1 MKGRVTVTQSEIDE
15 GMLNHVVESLLGKIR
30 TNLDI
35 SMQVLE
41 AVRNEQ
47 SVQLRNT
54 MQENQNKSMSSL
66 SATGQ
71 PQMIWTEFI
80 QQSGENFRTFLEFQ
94 RHSYLMMEL
103 SWRLPM
109 FFMLS
114 PEDFIREVRKILPNE
129 EDQIIQVLR
138 ELENRLDSV
147 QHSSLTTH

>member
-1 MKGRVTVTQSEIDE
+1 METQSEIDE
-15 GMLNHVVESLLGKIR
+15 VVLSNVVESLLGKIR
-30 TNLDI
+30 INLDI

-47 SVQLRNT
+47 SVQLRET
-54 MQENQNKSMSSL
+54 MQDNQNKFMSSL
-66 SATGQ
+66 FAASQ
-71 PQMIWTEFI
+71 PQVIWPEFI

-109 FFMLS
+109 FCMLS
-114 PEDFIREVRKILPNE
+114 PEDFIREVHKILPNE

>member
-1 MKGRVTVTQSEIDE
+1 METQSEIDE
-15 GMLNHVVESLLGKIR
+15 VVLSNVVESLLGKIR
-30 TNLDI
+30 INLDI

-47 SVQLRNT
+47 SVQLRKT
-54 MQENQNKSMSSL
+54 MQDNQNKFMSSL
-66 SATGQ
+66 FAASQ
-71 PQMIWTEFI
+71 PQVIWPEFI
-80 QQSGENFRTFLEFQ
+80 RQSGENFRTFLEFQ

-109 FFMLS
+109 FCMLS

-147 QHSSLTTH
+147 QHGSLTTH

>member
-1 MKGRVTVTQSEIDE
+1 METQSEIDE
-15 GMLNHVVESLLGKIR
+15 VVLSNVVESLLGKIS

-47 SVQLRNT
+47 SVQLRKT
-54 MQENQNKSMSSL
+54 MQDNQNKFMSSL
-66 SATGQ
+66 FAASQ
-71 PQMIWTEFI
+71 PQVIWPELI

-109 FFMLS
+109 FCMLS

-138 ELENRLDSV
+138 ELENRLDSI

>member
-1 MKGRVTVTQSEIDE
+1 METQSEIDE
-15 GMLNHVVESLLGKIR
+15 VVLSNVVESLLGKIS

-47 SVQLRNT
+47 SVQLRKT
-54 MQENQNKSMSSL
+54 MQDNQNKFMSSL
-66 SATGQ
+66 FAASQ
-71 PQMIWTEFI
+71 PPMISQEFVR
-80 QQSGENFRTFLEFQ
+80 QSGENFRTFLEFQ

-109 FFMLS
+109 FCMLS

-138 ELENRLDSV
+138 ELENRLDSLPN
-147 QHSSLTTH
+147 SSLTTH

>member
-1 MKGRVTVTQSEIDE
+1 METQSEIDE
-15 GMLNHVVESLLGKIR
+15 VVLSNVVESLLGKIR
-30 TNLDI
+30 INLDI

-47 SVQLRNT
+47 SVQLRKT
-54 MQENQNKSMSSL
+54 MQDNQNKFMSSL
-66 SATGQ
+66 FAASQ
-71 PQMIWTEFI
+71 PQVILPEFI
-80 QQSGENFRTFLEFQ
+80 RQSGENFRTFLEFQ

-109 FFMLS
+109 FCMLS

>member
-1 MKGRVTVTQSEIDE
+1 METQSEIDE
-15 GMLNHVVESLLGKIR
+15 VVLSNVVESLLGKIR
-30 TNLDI
+30 INLDI

-47 SVQLRNT
+47 SVQLRKT
-54 MQENQNKSMSSL
+54 MQDNQNKFMSSL
-66 SATGQ
+66 FAASQ
-71 PQMIWTEFI
+71 PQVIWLEFI
-80 QQSGENFRTFLEFQ
+80 RQSGENFRTFLEFQ

-109 FFMLS
+109 FCMLS

-147 QHSSLTTH
+147 KHSSLTTH

>member
-1 MKGRVTVTQSEIDE
+1 METQSEIDE
-15 GMLNHVVESLLGKIR
+15 VVLSNVVESLLGKIS

-47 SVQLRNT
+47 SVQLRKT
-54 MQENQNKSMSSL
+54 MQDNQNKFMSSL
-66 SATGQ
+66 FAASQ
-71 PQMIWTEFI
+71 PQVIWPEFI
-80 QQSGENFRTFLEFQ
+80 RQSGENFRTFLEFQ

-109 FFMLS
+109 FCMLS

-147 QHSSLTTH
+147 QHGSLTTH

>member
-1 MKGRVTVTQSEIDE
+1 METQSEIDE
-15 GMLNHVVESLLGKIR
+15 VVLSNVVESLLGKIS

-47 SVQLRNT
+47 SVQLRKT
-54 MQENQNKSMSSL
+54 MQDNQNKFMSSL
-66 SATGQ
+66 FAASQ
-71 PQMIWTEFI
+71 PQVIWPEFI
-80 QQSGENFRTFLEFQ
+80 RQSGENFRKFLEFQ

-109 FFMLS
+109 FCMLS

-138 ELENRLDSV
+138 ELENRFDSV

>member
-1 MKGRVTVTQSEIDE
+1 METQSEIDE
-15 GMLNHVVESLLGKIR
+15 VVLSNVVESLLGKIR
-30 TNLDI
+30 INLDI

-47 SVQLRNT
+47 SVQLRKT
-54 MQENQNKSMSSL
+54 MQDNQNKFMSSL
-66 SATGQ
+66 FAASQ
-71 PQMIWTEFI
+71 PQVIWPEFI
-80 QQSGENFRTFLEFQ
+80 RQSGENFRTFLEFQ

-109 FFMLS
+109 FCMLS
-114 PEDFIREVRKILPNE
+114 PEDFIREVRKILPYE
-129 EDQIIQVLR
+129 QEQIIQVLR

>member
-1 MKGRVTVTQSEIDE
+1 METQSEIDE
-15 GMLNHVVESLLGKIR
+15 VVLSNVVESLLGKIR
-30 TNLDI
+30 INLDI

-47 SVQLRNT
+47 SVQLRKT
-54 MQENQNKSMSSL
+54 MQDNQNKFMSSL
-66 SATGQ
+66 FAASQ
-71 PQMIWTEFI
+71 PQLIWPEFI
-80 QQSGENFRTFLEFQ
+80 RQSGENFRTFLEFQ

-109 FFMLS
+109 FCMLS

-138 ELENRLDSV
+138 ELENRLDSI